1 MPRPTA
7 ISPLMFITTV
17 CQVAREAL
25 EHLGVLKDK
34 AVEAQPELA
43 VSLSPSRGVLVLGPD
58 FKHWTR
64 LQAPDLKK
72 KGQVTQTKKTGL
84 PDRASRE
91 PCVKVQSPG
100 RQTTSLKYG
109 FGMTIPSIS

>member
-1 MPRPTA
+1 
-7 ISPLMFITTV
+7 MFITTV

-72 KGQVTQTKKTGL
+72 RAGDPNKK
-84 PDRASRE
+84 DR
-91 PCVKVQSPG
+91 SPG
-100 RQTTSLKYG
+100 SCVQGALRQGPVSWSSDYLLEVWVWYDHPQY
-109 FGMTIPSIS
+109 FMRSVPDL